1 MKTNNIF
8 LGIILIIALLFPLYQ
23 IHKYGFT
30 AYYNKRLERKQRKY
44 QQIKNFFS

>member
-8 LGIILIIALLFPLYQ
+8 LGIILIIALGIPLYQ
-23 IHKYGFT
+23 IHKYGFN
-30 AYYNKRLERKQRKY
+30 AYYNKRLDRKQRKY